1 MKKALKIVVFTAL
14 FFSVISFSFAQNQ
27 NQNQN
32 QNLNVQATTSTQNV
46 LPKTVITRACPY
58 GNFKLEN
65 LRYGK
70 NSPEVKILQ
79 EILSQDEEIYP
90 QKLNTGYFGDLT
102 REAVRNMQR
111 KLGLPQTGVID
122 ENFARVVFPCIEL
135 TLTLPN
141 GGETWKVGETQK
153 ITWKYEPI
161 YYIHEQGATRE
172 ATESE
177 IQALPQNTIIKPI
190 YQNVAIDLVRTDL
203 PRIMIYPPVPNPVV
217 YHIGKASISDE
228 SFSWIIPTSIEN
240 SAHYKVRISVR
251 GYGAPEINCLNTTD
265 ARCLSSIIKDEFKGF
280 LWDES
285 DNEFSILNP
294 NMIITTAPTTTPVNG
309 NAERIRELIR
319 VFEELIARLQN
330 ILNNLKEQSPTPIP
344 TQSCQN
350 LWWYDNDHLYCQ
362 QKQFCGAY
370 MYLGLHTFPTEEQC
384 KADLGGPVC
393 IQVITP
399 AKDPKTGECRNFP
412 TPCDVPSGWIKVSS
426 CLKNQLF

>member
-1 MKKALKIVVFTAL
+1 MKKVLKTIVLAAI
-14 FFSVISFSFAQNQ
+14 FFSMIGFSFAQNQ

-46 LPKTVITRACPY
+46 LPKTIITRACPY
-58 GNFKLEN
+58 GNLKLEN
-65 LRYGK
+65 LQYGK

-90 QKLNTGYFGDLT
+90 QKLNTGYFGSLT
-102 REAVRNMQR
+102 KEAIRNMQK
-111 KLGLPQTGVID
+111 KLGLPQTGVVD
-122 ENFARVVFPCIEL
+122 ENFMRVVFPCIEL
-135 TLTLPN
+135 KLTIPN

-153 ITWKYEPI
+153 ITWEYQPI
-161 YYIHEQGATRE
+161 YYIQERGITRE

-177 IQALPQNTIIKPI
+177 IQSLPQNTIIKPI

-217 YHIGKASISDE
+217 YHIGKASISDG
-228 SFSWIIPTSIEN
+228 SFSWTIPNNIEN

-251 GYGAPEINCLNTTD
+251 GYGAPEINCLNTSD

-294 NMIITTAPTTTPVNG
+294 NIVVSPTPTTTPVNG
-309 NAERIRELIR
+309 NTERIQQLIR

-330 ILNNLKEQSPTPIP
+330 ILNNLRGQLPAPTPTVSPSPSPTPTATSTP
-344 TQSCQN
+344 
-350 LWWYDNDHLYCQ
+350 
-362 QKQFCGAY
+362 
-370 MYLGLHTFPTEEQC
+370 
-384 KADLGGPVC
+384 
-393 IQVITP
+393 TP
-399 AKDPKTGECRNFP
+399 AVSP
-412 TPCDVPSGWIKVSS
+412 TPSPSPTA
-426 CLKNQLF
+426 